1 MRSVLP
7 LATTNDAVVLTGDNH
22 THRDS
27 SITTSINSD
36 SFLKGGRKI
45 KVGDCALFKP
55 QKDSPPSIGLIRWL
69 ALSKENNL
77 QLGVNWLYRS
87 SELKLGKGTLLDSAP
102 NEIFYSF
109 QKDEV
114 LAASLLHPC
123 KVAFLPRCVELPI
136 GTSSFI
142 CRRAYDIANKS
153 LSWLTDLQL
162 INDQQEE
169 VDKLLYKTRS
179 EMHQTLQPGARS
191 PKQNNGPTST
201 SQLKQGSDIG
211 PNSANAPSQA
221 KGKKRERGDHGSDTV
236 KRGRSARPDDGDSV
250 QSKTENELK
259 HEIAKITEKAGVVD
273 LDGVE
278 KLVQLMQLD
287 TPERKLDLGSRS
299 VLAYVLASIDNVD
312 CLSRFVHLR
321 GLPVLDSW
329 LQDIHKGKIGDGN
342 NLKDGDKSVE
352 EFLLILLRALGKI
365 PVNLQALQ
373 TCNIGKSVNHLR
385 SHKNMEIQ
393 RKART
398 LVDTWKKRV
407 EAEMINIDV
416 QSGSNQ
422 GGSPWPSKSRLPEAS
437 HAGSRTPDGAMKSSL
452 TQNSSAKT
460 SSGRSS
466 PGDSGNKYVLSSLG
480 PVKLAPTLA
489 SGKESQLRGS
499 GRGTVDA
506 PQFREDRNSSSNQS
520 HNNGQSLSVK
530 DDIESS
536 ASLGATV
543 NKTSST
549 STRNRKHT
557 GFPGASASTV
567 QKETS
572 SSRSSPVHKNTALE
586 KSSHP
591 ATTGERIVEG
601 PISDGISH
609 KLIVK
614 IPNRAR
620 SPAQGACGDSLEDP
634 MTMSSHASP
643 VKKHKQS
650 ETTSK
655 DKGETYYVNNDKEHS
670 LTGSECAGSPA
681 NPPEDGQSMATDASK
696 ILNEVPASDKLKSI
710 KSQAS
715 SFSPMNA
722 LVESCAKYSE
732 ATSSLSL
739 DDDGGMNL
747 LASVA
752 AGEISRSDVS
762 PNDSIERAT
771 AAVEEV
777 CSGVETKSK
786 SSSKDYSAGVQN
798 EVYNDGCDGKK
809 QAVLNWCSGPDAFS
823 SGSKDIDSSFT
834 KLRSNTDPKCGI
846 GCMMTEEKDNTNLIS
861 GDCKLI
867 AGDAVSKTLEEGN
880 SKNFKDEG
888 LNMASVSF
896 PKQTSTVA
904 ESVFPDKASN
914 KGLDQLEFGQKSV
927 PEAGV
932 LAKVVELSEK
942 DAADKSERVK
952 SDKDLQKNEGIQ
964 SQAFSCSTSRD
975 LISRCEVAS
984 LEHQEIAEHSLP
996 ESQCP
1001 GSVRHESQKDELCEN
1016 RFASTSKHDR
1026 FPPEISTRTA
1036 NTGKSASIG
1045 TGSASSTYSGATEPC
1060 EKMKFDLNEGFSDD
1074 DDDGK
1079 YEESVTLSST
1089 VQNVNSLP
1097 SPLSSIPLGH
1107 SASITVASAAK
1118 GNFSPPDDLLRS
1130 KVELGWKG
1138 SAATSAFRPAEPRK
1152 VVETAV
1158 GTSTSSYADASTSKH
1173 DRFPLDIDL
1182 NVPDERVLE
1191 ELASRGS
1198 ALAFESTTHL
1208 ASNCASLLSEASGS
1222 MQRSSGG
1229 LDLDLNRADEANDI
1243 VHFSTSS
1250 NHHVKAPF
1258 AHVKPVSNLHI
1269 QRDFDLN
1276 NGPTIDDASVR
1287 QFSVSHS
1294 VKGGV
1299 VAQLPSAGL
1308 TMSNQGPNSFTSWFS
1323 PGNTYSTVAIP
1334 SVLPDRGEHSFSVFP
1349 PGGPQRS
1356 FGPGGVTQFNR
1367 DVYRGSVLSSS
1378 PAVPYPS
1385 GPFQYPVF
1393 SFGATFPLPSGTFSV
1408 GGNSYPD
1415 SSSGARI
1422 FPPSMNSQYLGPD
1435 GNAVPQFQR
1444 PFMVGLADV
1453 NNNGV
1458 LDSNRKWG
1466 RQGLDLNAGP
1476 GTIEGEVKEENLTH
1490 SSGQQSISSFQALAE
1505 EQSRMFSVSGGIL
1518 KKREPDGGRDN
1529 EPARRRHSSWQ

>member
-1 MRSVLP
+1 MHGRVHRGGRSCRSLERSCGQHMRSVLP
-7 LATTNDAVVLTGDNH
+7 LATTNDAVVLAGDSH

-36 SFLKGGRKI
+36 SFFKGGRKI
-45 KVGDCALFKP
+45 RVGDCALFKP
-55 QKDSPPSIGLIRWL
+55 QKDSPPFIGLIRWL
-69 ALSKENNL
+69 ALDKENNL

-114 LAASLLHPC
+114 PAASLLHPC
-123 KVAFLPRCVELPI
+123 KVAFLPRSVELPI

-162 INDQQEE
+162 VNDQQEE
-169 VDKLLYKTRS
+169 VDQLLFKTRS

-201 SQLKQGSDIG
+201 SQLKQGSDNG

-250 QSKTENELK
+250 QSKTESDLK

-299 VLAYVLASIDNVD
+299 MLAYVLASIDNVD

-342 NLKDGDKSVE
+342 NSKDGDKSVE

-416 QSGSNQ
+416 QSGSTQ

-437 HAGSRTPDGAMKSSL
+437 HGGNRTPDGAMKSSL

-466 PGDSGNKYVLSSLG
+466 PGESGNKHASSSLG
-480 PVKLAPTLA
+480 PVKPAPTLA

-506 PQFREDRNSSSNQS
+506 PQIREDRNSSSNQS

-536 ASLGATV
+536 ASLAATA
-543 NKTSST
+543 NKTLST

-557 GFPGASASTV
+557 GFPGASASTG

-586 KSSHP
+586 KSSYP

-601 PISDGISH
+601 PISEGISH

-614 IPNRAR
+614 IPNRVR
-620 SPAQGACGDSLEDP
+620 SPAQGVCGDSLEDP
-634 MTMSSHASP
+634 MIMSSHASP

-650 ETTSK
+650 DTSSK
-655 DKGETYYVNNDKEHS
+655 DKGETNDVNNDQEHS
-670 LTGSECAGSPA
+670 STGSECAGSPA
-681 NPPEDGQSMATDASK
+681 VPPEDGQSMATDASK
-696 ILNEVPASDKLKSI
+696 RLNEVPASDKLKSI

-809 QAVLNWCSGPDAFS
+809 QAVLNCCSGPDAFS
-823 SGSKDIDSSFT
+823 SGSKDIDSSFM
-834 KLRSNTDPKCGI
+834 KLRSNTDPKSGI
-846 GCMMTEEKDNTNLIS
+846 GGMMTEEKDNTNLVS

-867 AGDAVSKTLEEGN
+867 SGDTVSKALEEGN
-880 SKNFKDEG
+880 SNKYKDEG
-888 LNMASVSF
+888 LNMASVSLL
-896 PKQTSTVA
+896 KQTSTVA
-904 ESVFPDKASN
+904 EPVFADKASN
-914 KGLDQLEFGQKSV
+914 KCLDQLEFGQKSV

-932 LAKVVELSEK
+932 LAKVVELGEK
-942 DAADKSERVK
+942 DAVGKSERVK
-952 SDKDLQKNEGIQ
+952 SDNDLE
-964 SQAFSCSTSRD
+964 TSHD
-975 LISRCEVAS
+975 LNSRCELAS

-1001 GSVRHESQKDELCEN
+1001 GSMRHEAQKDELCEN
-1016 RFASTSKHDR
+1016 RSASTSKHDR
-1026 FPPEISTRTA
+1026 S
-1036 NTGKSASIG
+1036 NTGKSASTG
-1045 TGSASSTYSGATEPC
+1045 TGSACSTYSGAAEPC
-1060 EKMKFDLNEGFSDD
+1060 EKMKFDLNEGFS

-1089 VQNVNSLP
+1089 VQNVKSLP
-1097 SPLSSIPLGH
+1097 SPLSSIPLGY

-1158 GTSTSSYADASTSKH
+1158 GTSNSSYADASTSKH

-1198 ALAFESTTHL
+1198 ALAFESTTHPS
-1208 ASNCASLLSEASGS
+1208 SNCASLLSEASGS
-1222 MQRSSGG
+1222 MQRSSGV

-1250 NHHVKAPF
+1250 NHHVETPF

-1294 VKGGV
+1294 VKGGAA
-1299 VAQLPSAGL
+1299 AQLPSAGL

-1349 PGGPQRS
+1349 PGAPQRS
-1356 FGPGGVTQFNR
+1356 FGPGGVAQFNR

-1435 GNAVPQFQR
+1435 GNVVPQFQR
-1444 PFMVGLADV
+1444 PFMVGLPDV

-1458 LDSNRKWG
+1458 LDSNRKWN

-1476 GTIEGEVKEENLTH
+1476 GAIEGEVKEENLPH
-1490 SSGQQSISSFQALAE
+1490 LSGQQSVSSFQALAE

-1518 KKREPDGGRDN
+1518 KRREPDGGWDN